1 MEHAENFTFHMVHPS
16 TPPSGLGSG
25 MGKTPKPASTQNT
38 TNKRLRP
45 LDDDSDDGI
54 QFQKP
59 EPFPKFIQ
67 IWNNNSE
74 EEKITNL
81 SPFIIEKVIEG
92 LIGTAKSVKKLKDNS
107 ILIET
112 FRKSQTEQLLRQ
124 TKFYNINVRV
134 KPHQTLNSSKG
145 IIRDPEMKGVTTD
158 EMKEYLKSQGVLNV
172 RRITIKKDGKIIETN
187 TFVLTFN
194 SPTIPKEIKIFY
206 RLIKIELYIP
216 NPLRCF
222 ECQKFGHHEDRCT
235 AAPVCA
241 KCGKE
246 GYCGFRSENCKGP
259 INCVNCGKDHPAYS
273 NKCEVWLKEKEIVKL
288 KIKNNITYPE
298 ARKLFETTMNLNNPS
313 YSTIVKSAQKT
324 VELKDASTE
333 ICDELLKMQAEFEK
347 ASDKKT
353 PSKQSTTSSST
364 SVPAKNNSPAKS
376 NSPKKAKPKNTNNK
390 SPKQTD
396 TRQKNANRVSVPRGP
411 KDSLKLQNKFG
422 GLEDESMEL
431 SVEIPQSS
439 TSNMSVDNTSPT
451 SSNNIGRRSPVLPP

>member
-16 TPPSGLGSG
+16 TPRSSLGSG
-25 MGKTPKPASTQNT
+25 MGKTPKQTTQNT

-45 LDDDSDDGI
+45 LDDDSDDGVNI
-54 QFQKP
+54 QKQQ
-59 EPFPKFIQ
+59 PFPKYIT
-67 IWNNNSE
+67 IKNSNFE

-81 SPFIIEKVIEG
+81 SPFVIEKVVEG
-92 LIGTAKSVKKLKDNS
+92 LIGTAKNVKKLKDNS
-107 ILIET
+107 LLIET

-134 KPHQTLNSSKG
+134 CPHQTLNSSKG
-145 IIRDPEMKGVTTD
+145 IIKDPEMKGVSTD
-158 EMKEYLKSQGVLNV
+158 EMKEYLQSQGVLNV

-194 SPTIPKEIKIFY
+194 TPTVPKDIKIFY
-206 RLIKIELYIP
+206 RLIKVEMYIP

-222 ECQKFGHHEDRCT
+222 ECQRFGHHEDRCT

-246 GYCGFRSENCKGP
+246 GYCGPRSENCKGT
-259 INCVNCGKDHPAYS
+259 IKCVNCGKDHPAYS
-273 NKCEVWLKEKEIVKL
+273 NKCEVWLKEKEIIKL
-288 KIKNNITYPE
+288 KVKNNISYPE
-298 ARKLFETTMNLNNPS
+298 ARKLFENTMNSNIPS
-313 YSTIVKSAQKT
+313 YSSIVKSNQKT
-324 VELKDASTE
+324 VELKDASTQ
-333 ICDELLKMQAEFEK
+333 ICDELLKMQAEAEK
-347 ASDKKT
+347 ASEKKT
-353 PSKQSTTSSST
+353 PPKQSTASSSP

-376 NSPKKAKPKNTNNK
+376 NSPKRANPKNTNNK
-390 SPKQTD
+390 PTNQTD
-396 TRQKNANRVSVPRGP
+396 TRQKNANRVSVPKGP
-411 KDSLKLQNKFG
+411 KDSIKVQNKFN

-439 TSNMSVDNTSPT
+439 TSNMSVDNASPS